1 MTATIATAF
10 NPRANSIGFVRWLM
24 AFMVIFSHAGPLG
37 GFYGGHDLG
46 TQFSTEQSLGGV
58 AVCGF
63 FFLSGFLISKSRM
76 GSASTPRFFW
86 RRIMRIIP
94 AFWLTLLVTAFVLGP
109 IAWVREAG
117 TLDGYF
123 NAVIDSPLTYFVN
136 NMFLILNQP
145 SIAGMG
151 TSIPF
156 YTIHGGFEWNGS
168 AWTLAFEFA
177 AYIVVG
183 VLGMIG
189 ALKHRVVGGAVAVVI
204 IMFATFQ
211 WLRVG
216 EINQASFVFA
226 DFRVLLLLAPFA
238 FGMLFALFGDKIPLD
253 DRLAVAAITI
263 ALFTYAKGGWLVIGQ
278 YAFCY
283 FLIWF
288 AIRATKLQRW
298 EKFGDFSYGI
308 YIIAWPLMQF
318 AAYFGLQ
325 NQGWIVYHVVIV
337 IGCHVYAF
345 ISWHLIEKP
354 AMSLKNWTPRW
365 LKWAYGKADPAIDRL
380 RALERKYDFPTGPTP
395 EPPAAKVES

>member
-1 MTATIATAF
+1 MTVTLAQAF

-24 AFMVIFSHAGPLG
+24 AFAVIFSHAGPLG
-37 GFYGGHDLG
+37 GFYGGNDLG
-46 TQFSTEQSLGGV
+46 TQFSSEQSLGGV

-76 GSASTPRFFW
+76 GSASTPRYFW

-94 AFWLTLLVTAFVLGP
+94 AWWATLLVVAFVFGP
-109 IAWVREAG
+109 LAWMREHG
-117 TLDGYF
+117 SIDGYF
-123 NAVIDSPLTYFVN
+123 NAVVDNPLTYFVN
-136 NMFLILNQP
+136 NMFLILGQP
-145 SIAGMG
+145 SIADMG

-189 ALKHRVVGGAVAVVI
+189 ALKNRIVGGIVAGVLI
-204 IMFATFQ
+204 AFATFQ
-211 WLRVG
+211 WLQVH
-216 EINQASFVFA
+216 QVQAASFVFA

-253 DRLAVAAITI
+253 DRIAVAAITL
-263 ALFTYAKGGWLVIGQ
+263 ALFTYAYGGWLIIGQ

-288 AIRATKLQRW
+288 AIRVTKLQNW
-298 EKFGDFSYGI
+298 ERFGDFSYGI

-325 NQGWIVYHVVIV
+325 NHGWIVYHLVIV

-345 ISWHLIEKP
+345 LSWHLIEKP

-365 LKWAYGKADPAIDRL
+365 VSWIYGRLDPLFEPL
-380 RALERKYDFPTGPTP
+380 RALARRYHFPTGQPAVI
-395 EPPAAKVES
+395 PPKAGS